1 MYNTGGFKKPSDN
14 FYIIFIFLELQNNNF
29 VLSS

>member
-1 MYNTGGFKKPSDN
+1 MSNTGGFKKPSDN
-14 FYIIFIFLELQNNNF
+14 FYIIFLELQNNNF